1 MRNGIY
7 ARTSL
12 QSGYEDR
19 GIRKKG
25 TWSKKHLQP
34 ARSSRKSL
42 HPAYQLLGVADL
54 TLMRLYT
61 NTLQRLGIG
70 FAVVNNLDGYDEI
83 SLTDEFKV
91 MTNRYETICK
101 PSDIGFT
108 IARREELYGGN
119 TIREAAEIF
128 DNVLDNR
135 ATKAQTECV
144 LINASFAI
152 QAIEPQLP
160 IEECVAKARE
170 SLESGRAMQT
180 LKKFIEINQ

>member
-1 MRNGIY
+1 M
-7 ARTSL
+7 
-12 QSGYEDR
+12 
-19 GIRKKG
+19 
-25 TWSKKHLQP
+25 
-34 ARSSRKSL
+34 
-42 HPAYQLLGVADL
+42 
-54 TLMRLYT
+54 
-61 NTLQRLGIG
+61 
-70 FAVVNNLDGYDEI
+70 
-83 SLTDEFKV
+83 V

-108 IARREELYGGN
+108 IARCEELYGGN

-128 DNVLDNR
+128 NNVLDNR

-180 LKKFIEINQ
+180 LKKFIKINQ